1 MLLRKMLLIGKVDN
15 TLSKK
20 IIEIAF
26 TAHYADG
33 DFVASDSEPVTP
45 FPGLLHQ
52 TQNLSILVPGCSN
65 NGSSS
70 SPPYSEADTI

>member
-26 TAHYADG
+26 TARYADG

-45 FPGLLHQ
+45 FPGIAA
-52 TQNLSILVPGCSN
+52 SD
-65 NGSSS
+65 
-70 SPPYSEADTI
+70 SEPVNTGARM